1 MRHYSYKYNEL
12 MNFLNDQKI
21 NGVIFL
27 TGDRHHSEIIKLER
41 PSLYPL
47 YDITVSPYT
56 SGIGKAGGAEANNP
70 YREKNTLIEAQNYAR
85 ISFSGKRNEREM
97 KVEFLGLKGEKLAE
111 WSINESQLKAGR

>member
-1 MRHYSYKYNEL
+1 MRHYSYEYNEL

-27 TGDRHHSEIIKLER
+27 TGDRHHSEIIKLEGL
-41 PSLYPL
+41 PCILCMIL
-47 YDITVSPYT
+47 PYRH
-56 SGIGKAGGAEANNP
+56 IHPAEEAGGAEANNP

-97 KVEFLGLKGEKLAE
+97 KVEFLGLKGEKIAE